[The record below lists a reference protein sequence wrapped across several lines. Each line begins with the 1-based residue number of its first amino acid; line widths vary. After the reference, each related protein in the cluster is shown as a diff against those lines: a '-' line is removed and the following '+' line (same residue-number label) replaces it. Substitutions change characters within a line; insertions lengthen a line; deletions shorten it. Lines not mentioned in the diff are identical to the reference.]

1 MKFGFDFNGDL
12 ITDLYRKETDARSY
26 LHFSSCHPN
35 HIFSSIVYSQG
46 IRIRRIVN
54 DNYKLSQHLDEL
66 KTSFFKAKYP
76 KTMVNNILNKVK
88 TLPRILQRGPPKT
101 DNNDNKIRVVST
113 FGADEPLTEVLKNN
127 SKLLLASKTFAKV
140 KTNQPFQFI
149 KKVAPSL
156 KSSFANSF
164 RICVGPRFG
173 KTEPCGKARCQSCKL
188 VSNKKYVVLNGTKF
202 RTAAGNCN
210 SSIINYSNVCK
221 YPSCRKPYVGKTIQ
235 PFNERI
241 NGHRS
246 DFNKYCENQGNIEDT
261 VDLDRYAIGIHLYRE
276 HGINDP
282 DKFNQYTEFSI
293 LEHCSP
299 KTLSTKEHL
308 WIQKAKAM
316 FPEGMNLKSPYGLPL
331 LPSR

>member
-1 MKFGFDFNGDL
+1 M
-12 ITDLYRKETDARSY
+12 
-26 LHFSSCHPN
+26 
-35 HIFSSIVYSQG
+35 
-46 IRIRRIVN
+46 
-54 DNYKLSQHLDEL
+54 
-66 KTSFFKAKYP
+66 
-76 KTMVNNILNKVK
+76 
-88 TLPRILQRGPPKT
+88 
-101 DNNDNKIRVVST
+101 VST
-113 FGADEPLTEVLKNN
+113 AGAEEPLIEVLKNN

-140 KTNQPFQFI
+140 KINQPFQFI

-156 KSSFANSF
+156 KSSFGNSF

-241 NGHRS
+241 NGHRN
-246 DFNKYCENQGNIEDT
+246 DFKKYCEKQGDIEST

-276 HGINDP
+276 HGIKDP
-282 DKFNQYTEFSI
+282 EKFNQYTEFSI
-293 LEHCSP
+293 LENCSP

-316 FPEGMNLKSPYGLPL
+316 FPEGMNLKSPYGIPL
-331 LPSR
+331 LPSRYCLSNVTI